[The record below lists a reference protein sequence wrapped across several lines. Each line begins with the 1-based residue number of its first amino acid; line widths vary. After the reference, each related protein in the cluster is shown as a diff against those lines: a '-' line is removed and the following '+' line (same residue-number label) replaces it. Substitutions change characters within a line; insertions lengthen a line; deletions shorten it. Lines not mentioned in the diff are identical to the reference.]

1 MGPRRDAEPRGFGK
15 SLKGEDNVLPGQG
28 IIIAVESETRA
39 QQGVLVFSSCGDALV
54 DTSC

>member
-1 MGPRRDAEPRGFGK
+1 M
-15 SLKGEDNVLPGQG
+15 PGQG
-28 IIIAVESETRA
+28 TRTVAVGDETRA

>member
-54 DTSC
+54 DTSF